1 MERVTVSIETDGP
14 FRATEA
20 MADLRNAA
28 ETLFFPMRFVAFW
41 DSQADGAH
49 LCRQEQRGQ
58 DCPHKLPANDP
69 RHEDYAAAAERDMRA
84 TLEVSFQP
92 AGVVIYLR

>member
-1 MERVTVSIETDGP
+1 MERVSISIDTEGA

-20 MADLRNAA
+20 MADLRNVA
-28 ETLFFPMRFVAFW
+28 ETLYFPMRFVGFW

-49 LCRQEQRGQ
+49 LCRQEELGQ
-58 DCPHKLPANDP
+58 ECPHNLPSDDP
-69 RHEDYAAAAERDMRA
+69 SYEDYSVAAERDMRA
-84 TLEVSFQP
+84 TLEVSFQH

>member
-1 MERVTVSIETDGP
+1 MERITVSIDTDGP

-20 MADLRNAA
+20 MADLRNVA

-41 DSQADGAH
+41 DAQAGGAH
-49 LCRQEQRGQ
+49 LCRQEQLGRE
-58 DCPHKLPANDP
+58 CPHKLPSDDP
-69 RHEDYAAAAERDMRA
+69 GYEDYSTTAQRDMRA

>member
-1 MERVTVSIETDGP
+1 MERVSISIETEGA

-20 MADLRNAA
+20 MADLRNVA

-41 DSQADGAH
+41 DTQADGAH
-49 LCRQEQRGQ
+49 LCRQEERGQ
-58 DCPHKLPANDP
+58 ECLHKLPSDDP
-69 RHEDYAAAAERDMRA
+69 RYEDYSATAERDMRA
-84 TLEVSFQP
+84 TLEVSFQQ

>member
-1 MERVTVSIETDGP
+1 MERIVVSIETGGP

-20 MADLRNAA
+20 MADLRNVA

-41 DSQADGAH
+41 DAQADGAH
-49 LCRQEQRGQ
+49 LCRQEQQGQ
-58 DCPHKLPANDP
+58 ECPHRLPTDDP
-69 RHEDYAAAAERDMRA
+69 RHEDYSTAAQRDMRA

-92 AGVVIYLR
+92 AGVIIYLR